1 MRNDNEEISLSS
13 EVHVEKE
20 NGKVIGGK
28 INSKLSGKWEQRE
41 ANLNNVYVVVR
52 KRAEHEKS
60 KESGASLV
68 WYKIFDS

>member
-41 ANLNNVYVVVR
+41 ANLNNVYIVMR

-68 WYKIFDS
+68 RYKIFDS

>member
-68 WYKIFDS
+68 WCKIFDS